1 MKLTTRQLRKM
12 IKEELIREGALDR
25 LKGSLGMSPKL
36 VRGSKEEVIKQVENI
51 RALSTEL
58 VAAIEELM
66 ATTENTTDL
75 MHDLDADPVWE
86 KRAIASLVAMGNT
99 ARKVKK
105 LIHPGESAGDIG
117 LEMELPGFQHSQ

>member
-1 MKLTTRQLRKM
+1 MKLTTKQLRKM
-12 IKEELIREGALDR
+12 IKEELIKEGVLDR

-86 KRAIASLVAMGNT
+86 KRAIASLVAMGNA
-99 ARKVKK
+99 AREVKK
-105 LIHPGESAGDIG
+105 LSHPGESAGDIG

>member
-86 KRAIASLVAMGNT
+86 KRAIASLVAMGNA
-99 ARKVKK
+99 AREVKK
-105 LIHPGESAGDIG
+105 LSHPGESAGDIG

>member
-12 IKEELIREGALDR
+12 IKEELIKEGALDR

-86 KRAIASLVAMGNT
+86 ERAIASLVAMKVH
-99 ARKVKK
+99 AMKVKK
-105 LIHPGESAGDIG
+105 LSHPGESAGDIG

>member
-12 IKEELIREGALDR
+12 IKEELIKEGVLDR

-86 KRAIASLVAMGNT
+86 KRAIASLVAMGNA
-99 ARKVKK
+99 AREVKK
-105 LIHPGESAGDIG
+105 LSHPGESAGDIG